1 MFKKNLALVL
11 AVCMLFGMI
20 SVTGMVGARAEDTT
34 ETIDLTTKGYT
45 NAAVVE
51 SVSQGAVTITFAKG
65 SNSNAPKWYDSGTAV
80 RTYTGNTT
88 TVSVPDGAISEIK
101 FYVKNGNSNN
111 TGSFTVGSTSY
122 ERDSAGEYITW
133 TGESQ
138 SVTFTTAGKQVHI
151 QRVLVTHNSTATG
164 EVPPP
169 TESEEPTPFE
179 RPTTPEGIVNAAYD
193 LAVGETLAEG
203 PYTLT
208 GVVTSVDEPYQ
219 ERYGNVTVTIQVG
232 EMTDK
237 KIKCF
242 RIVNG
247 EAIADGEGIEVVKV
261 GDTVT
266 VSGDLTRYNA
276 NTVEFVQGST
286 LDALDP
292 TGETPVHYET
302 PEEILEEAAKLDN
315 GATLP
320 GGPYELTGVV
330 TEIIDEYSDK
340 YGNITFKMSVLEYEV
355 EGYRIKNGTSIT
367 AGEGVE
373 ILGVGDTVTLK
384 GDIKNYNGTI
394 EFVQNS
400 TLEDIE
406 YIAKVIRA
414 SLILQE
420 NLDINFRL
428 ITDQFDAA
436 TDEIGLQV
444 VLNGKTTVCEGEVD
458 DENDKQYIYTFENIT
473 PALMADEMT
482 VTVLVN
488 GEPVHEITYSVAE
501 YCYKLLRQTDNATLK
516 TLLVDLLIYGA
527 KAQLYINHNVENL
540 ADKGLT
546 EDELDFATPDDELP
560 ELNKLTDFVGLQDD
574 PVYTIKSVGLNLTD
588 GIIIRLKFVVN
599 EGHEASEAAALVVGE
614 AFEGSLE
621 ETSVP
626 GTYYAFFKVDNPTFF
641 SEGYPMYAANQG
653 ALAPGLSNILYTSA
667 ESYCASILEKC
678 ADGRITDQALQDIVT
693 ALVKYAYSVKAY
705 AHNVNN

>member
-1 MFKKNLALVL
+1 M
-11 AVCMLFGMI
+11 
-20 SVTGMVGARAEDTT
+20 
-34 ETIDLTTKGYT
+34 
-45 NAAVVE
+45 
-51 SVSQGAVTITFAKG
+51 
-65 SNSNAPKWYDSGTAV
+65 
-80 RTYTGNTT
+80 
-88 TVSVPDGAISEIK
+88 
-101 FYVKNGNSNN
+101 
-111 TGSFTVGSTSY
+111 GSTSY

-560 ELNKLTDFVGLQDD
+560 EL
-574 PVYTIKSVGLNLTD
+574 
-588 GIIIRLKFVVN
+588 
-599 EGHEASEAAALVVGE
+599 
-614 AFEGSLE
+614 
-621 ETSVP
+621 
-626 GTYYAFFKVDNPTFF
+626 
-641 SEGYPMYAANQG
+641 
-653 ALAPGLSNILYTSA
+653 
-667 ESYCASILEKC
+667 
-678 ADGRITDQALQDIVT
+678 
-693 ALVKYAYSVKAY
+693 
-705 AHNVNN
+705 

>member
-11 AVCMLFGMI
+11 AVCMLF
-20 SVTGMVGARAEDTT
+20 SMVILTNVGRTFADNT
-34 ETIDLTTKGYT
+34 ETIDLTAQGFE
-45 NAAVVE
+45 NAEVVE
-51 SVSQGAVTITFAKG
+51 EVEGTYFTVAFNKGSASDAPKYYTSGNAVRVYAKG
-65 SNSNAPKWYDSGTAV
+65 NFVVTSSYSFNKIELTFGSSDNTNEITTNVGTYADGV
-80 RTYTGNTT
+80 WEGSAT
-88 TVSVPDGAISEIK
+88 SVQFSVGGTSKHRRIAAIK
-101 FYVKNGNSNN
+101 
-111 TGSFTVGSTSY
+111 
-122 ERDSAGEYITW
+122 
-133 TGESQ
+133 
-138 SVTFTTAGKQVHI
+138 VTFDEELPSPTET
-151 QRVLVTHNSTATG
+151 

-261 GDTVT
+261 GDTITVT
-266 VSGDLTRYNA
+266 GDLTRYNA
-276 NTVEFVQGST
+276 NTVEFVQEST

-302 PEEILEEAAKLDN
+302 PEEILEEAAKLDE

-330 TEIIDEYSDK
+330 TEIISDYSDK
-340 YGNITFKMSVLEYEV
+340 YGNITFKMSVLDYEI

-546 EDELDFATPDDELP
+546 DDELDFATPDEDLP
-560 ELNKLTDFVGLQDD
+560 ELENVTQIAGKIDEEDAIYSF
-574 PVYTIKSVGLNLTD
+574 KSVGLNLTD
-588 GIIIRLKFVVN
+588 GIIIRVKLVLN
-599 EGHEASEAAALVVGE
+599 EGKEHSAAASLCINSYIDGL
-614 AFEGSLE
+614 LE

-626 GTYYAFFKVDNPTFF
+626 GTYYAYAKVDNPTFF
-641 SEGYPMYAANQG
+641 DTGIQLRVVNQG
-653 ALAPGLSNILYTSA
+653 ELNPSLSHTLYTSA
-667 ESYCASILEKC
+667 ASYCASILAKC
-678 ADGRITDQALQDIVT
+678 ADGRITDEALKDIVV

-705 AHNVNN
+705 ADIVNN

>member
-1 MFKKNLALVL
+1 MNEITTNVGTYADGVWEGS
-11 AVCMLFGMI
+11 AT
-20 SVTGMVGARAEDTT
+20 SVQFSVGGTSKHRRIAAIKVTFDEELPSPT
-34 ETIDLTTKGYT
+34 ET
-45 NAAVVE
+45 
-51 SVSQGAVTITFAKG
+51 
-65 SNSNAPKWYDSGTAV
+65 
-80 RTYTGNTT
+80 
-88 TVSVPDGAISEIK
+88 
-101 FYVKNGNSNN
+101 
-111 TGSFTVGSTSY
+111 
-122 ERDSAGEYITW
+122 
-133 TGESQ
+133 
-138 SVTFTTAGKQVHI
+138 
-151 QRVLVTHNSTATG
+151 

-169 TESEEPTPFE
+169 TETEEPTPFE
-179 RPTTPEGIVNAAYD
+179 RPTTPEEIVNAAYD

-208 GVVTSVDEPYQ
+208 GVVTSVDE
-219 ERYGNVTVTIQVG
+219 RYTTDYNNVTVTIQVG

-261 GDTVT
+261 GDTITVT
-266 VSGDLTRYNA
+266 GDLTRYNA

-302 PEEILEEAAKLDN
+302 PEEILEAAAALAV
-315 GATLP
+315 GETLE
-320 GGPYELTGVV
+320 GGPYELTGTV
-330 TEIIDEYSDK
+330 TEIVEEYSDK
-340 YGNITFKMSVLEYEV
+340 YGNITFKMSVLDYEI

-444 VLNGKTTVCEGEVD
+444 VLNGKTTICEGEAD

-546 EDELDFATPDDELP
+546 DDELDFATPDDELP
-560 ELNKLTDFVGLQDD
+560 ELENVTQIAGKIDEEDAIYSF
-574 PVYTIKSVGLNLTD
+574 KSVGLNLTD
-588 GIIIRLKFVVN
+588 GIIIRVKLVLN
-599 EGHEASEAAALVVGE
+599 EGKEHSAAASLCINSYIDGL
-614 AFEGSLE
+614 LE

-626 GTYYAFFKVDNPTFF
+626 GTYYAYAKVDNPTFF
-641 SEGYPMYAANQG
+641 DTGIQLRVVNQG
-653 ALAPGLSNILYTSA
+653 ELNPSLSHTLYTSA
-667 ESYCASILEKC
+667 ASYCASILAKC
-678 ADGRITDQALQDIVT
+678 ADGRITDEALKDIVV

-705 AHNVNN
+705 ANIVNN